1 MPSSPQPPWDDYDE
15 TSEDDLEARL
25 DERVDAALD
34 DSDPTTPDEART
46 LAAEIADREEAKQAQ
61 AAADYHPR
69 LHAEANRIRE
79 ADVGTWR
86 PK

>member
-1 MPSSPQPPWDDYDE
+1 MPSTPQPPWDDYDE
-15 TSEDDLEARL
+15 TTEDDLEARL

-34 DSDPTTPDEART
+34 DGDPTTPDEART
-46 LAAEIADREEAKQAQ
+46 LAGDIADREEAKRTAG
-61 AAADYHPR
+61 AADYHSR

-79 ADVGTWR
+79 ADVGSWR